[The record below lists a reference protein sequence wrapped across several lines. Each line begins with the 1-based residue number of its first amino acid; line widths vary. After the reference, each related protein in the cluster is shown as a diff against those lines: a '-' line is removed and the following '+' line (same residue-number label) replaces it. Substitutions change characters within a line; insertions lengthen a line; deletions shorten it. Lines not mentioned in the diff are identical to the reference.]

1 MTTRILIIAHAPL
14 ATALRE
20 CALHVFPDCTREV
33 VAIDVPPNEAPE
45 DTFAS
50 AQHLL
55 EAEPGQQILV
65 LTDVIGATP
74 SNVAQR
80 LDVIGATPSNVAQ
93 RLVQAH
99 ESSLIAGVNLP
110 MLLRTVCYRHE
121 NLEALTSRALEG
133 GTQGVLH
140 LGGTSSTNK

>member
-80 LDVIGATPSNVAQ
+80 L
-93 RLVQAH
+93 VQAH

-121 NLEALTSRALEG
+121 NLEALTHRALEG

-140 LGGTSSTNK
+140 LSGTSVTTK